1 MRPAS
6 KASESAAATTEL
18 REESSD
24 GPLSMSAAVWRQWQ
38 RGPKRYAE
46 LRRRDVGHVLAAQ
59 TAGSAC
65 GHWRL
70 SNSPALSIA
79 LSNAFFNHLGLAS
92 LVTQPAA

>member
-1 MRPAS
+1 MRN
-6 KASESAAATTEL
+6 SADA
-18 REESSD
+18 
-24 GPLSMSAAVWRQWQ
+24 G
-38 RGPKRYAE
+38 
-46 LRRRDVGHVLAAQ
+46 VGHVLAAQ

-65 GHWRL
+65 GPRRL